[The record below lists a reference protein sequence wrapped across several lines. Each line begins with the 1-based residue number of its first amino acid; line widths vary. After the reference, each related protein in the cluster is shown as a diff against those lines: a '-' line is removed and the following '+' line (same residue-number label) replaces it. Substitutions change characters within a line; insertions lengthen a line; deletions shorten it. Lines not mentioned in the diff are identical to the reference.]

1 MSAITIIKEIALFV
15 VMFLLQVLLLNR
27 IALFGI
33 AGPILY
39 IYFVIKL
46 PIGRNLFYVIISS
59 FLLGLL
65 IDVFLNTPGV
75 NATATTI
82 VATFRSVILNLFYS
96 KVDFEEHRP
105 GIHNF
110 TSAFIKYTVT
120 IVLLHQI
127 ILFFIESLTLFNI
140 NLTLI
145 KIGASSLLTLIII
158 FAIDAVSIRKENS
171 IG

>member
-1 MSAITIIKEIALFV
+1 MSTITIIKEIALFV
-15 VMFLLQVLLLNR
+15 LMFLLQVLLLNR

-33 AGPILY
+33 AVPVLY
-39 IYFVIKL
+39 IYFLIKL

-59 FLLGLL
+59 FLLGLF
-65 IDVFLNTPGV
+65 IDIFLNTPGV
-75 NATATTI
+75 NAAATTI

-110 TSAFIKYTVT
+110 TFAFVKYAVT
-120 IVLLHQI
+120 IVLFHQVV
-127 ILFFIESLTLFNI
+127 LFFIESLTLFNLE
-140 NLTLI
+140 LTLI
-145 KIGASSLLTLIII
+145 KIGASSLLTLLII
-158 FAIDAVSIRKENS
+158 FAIDAVSIRKDHS